1 MINNHYLNTWHAFP
15 FTPSTLLAYAN
26 IVAAVAAYLPVPSAT
41 SLLLLLVAHTKNL
54 AQWKDST

>member
-15 FTPSTLLAYAN
+15 RTPSTLLAYAN
-26 IVAAVAAYLPVPSAT
+26 IVAAVAAYLPDPSAT
-41 SLLLLLVAHTKNL
+41 SLLLLLVSHTKNS